1 MNNKIKVAGTITRIG
16 LEGVSGNGNKY
27 LNFDIAINNSFIT
40 IKVYKEL
47 LEKYKE
53 YIKIGKN
60 VEIQGY
66 LNSYISKNIRITYIC
81 LSELNVLKKENKQFS
96 LNEEGDIEYWN
107 GKKIEKVESSEEE
120 IKELEEMLSVF
131 KEAEYGV

>member
-16 LEGVSGNGNKY
+16 LEGVSVNGNKY

>member
-16 LEGVSGNGNKY
+16 LEGVSVNGNKY

-96 LNEEGDIEYWN
+96 LNEEGNIEYWN
-107 GKKIEKVESSEEE
+107 GKRIEKVESSEEE

>member
-16 LEGVSGNGNKY
+16 LEGVSVNGNKY

-66 LNSYISKNIRITYIC
+66 LNSYINKNIRITYIC